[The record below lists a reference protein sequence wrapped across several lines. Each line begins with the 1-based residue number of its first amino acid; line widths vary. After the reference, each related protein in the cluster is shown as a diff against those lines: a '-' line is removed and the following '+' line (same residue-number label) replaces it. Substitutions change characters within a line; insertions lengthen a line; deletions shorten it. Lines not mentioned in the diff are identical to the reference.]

1 MAERADFVSLVTGVL
16 GMGVTGA
23 YASAAHGGAQRP
35 ENVARSRKKKEKNH
49 TRCVNRVC
57 AIRLFSSLRTFGRT
71 TKEGGENSAICLVII
86 YSICGLLKKHCTS
99 RGIRNSSPHGRRFRA
114 KRTNVLQ
121 CEIKAYRRASRRLL
135 QL

>member
-57 AIRLFSSLRTFGRT
+57 AIRLFASLRTFGRT

-86 YSICGLLKKHCTS
+86 CSICGLLKNTARHAESAIAARTGGVFAQSVRTCYS
-99 RGIRNSSPHGRRFRA
+99 A
-114 KRTNVLQ
+114 K
-121 CEIKAYRRASRRLL
+121 
-135 QL
+135 

>member
-86 YSICGLLKKHCTS
+86 YSICSLLKNTARHAESAIAARTGGVFAQSVRTCYS
-99 RGIRNSSPHGRRFRA
+99 A
-114 KRTNVLQ
+114 K
-121 CEIKAYRRASRRLL
+121 
-135 QL
+135 

>member
-35 ENVARSRKKKEKNH
+35 ENVARSRKKEKNH

-57 AIRLFSSLRTFGRT
+57 AIRLFASLRTFGRT

-86 YSICGLLKKHCTS
+86 YSICGLLKNTARHAESAIAARTGGVFAQSVRTCYS
-99 RGIRNSSPHGRRFRA
+99 A
-114 KRTNVLQ
+114 K
-121 CEIKAYRRASRRLL
+121 
-135 QL
+135 